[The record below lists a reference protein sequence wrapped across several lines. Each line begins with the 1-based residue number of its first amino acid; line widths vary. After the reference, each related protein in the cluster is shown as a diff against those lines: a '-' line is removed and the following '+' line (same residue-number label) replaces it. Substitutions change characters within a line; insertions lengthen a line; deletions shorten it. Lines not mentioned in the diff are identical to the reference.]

1 MLPGSNGRGVVAFVL
16 PRPNTAMH
24 LRPLLVLCCLAT
36 FCAAQGG
43 EAEAEAER
51 IRLKRIALEEGS
63 DLKESK
69 EGEKD
74 APDEALAKMTPEQRL
89 NHNIRHGASNYCT
102 FTATPK
108 PAKLLPG
115 QSGVIVVTAILKGNA
130 VLQAPT
136 PLEVISSPQQ
146 GLATLGAPSFRPP
159 ELGKLEAGYR
169 GRPVYEN
176 WLIFEVPVTM
186 AGDAVLGR
194 KQPVAMEMRFDLHD
208 GSSAQAV
215 GRFLDRVST
224 EIEVGLSADP
234 AVAALQR
241 SVAARAGAAPVTA
254 ENAGGSDAAVGK
266 TAPAERVVQGAAI
279 VPVKEA
285 APDAPVAPAT
295 SSNPLPLAEEDGAL
309 PIPLLVGGGAVV
321 LLLVLLL
328 IRRK

>member
-1 MLPGSNGRGVVAFVL
+1 
-16 PRPNTAMH
+16 MH
-24 LRPLLVLCCLAT
+24 LRPLLVLTCLAT

-43 EAEAEAER
+43 ETEAEAER
-51 IRLKRIALEEGS
+51 GRLKRIAIEEGS
-63 DLKESK
+63 D
-69 EGEKD
+69 EKD
-74 APDEALAKMTPEQRL
+74 AKGEKGTPDEAFEKMTPEQRL

-115 QSGVIVVTAILKGNA
+115 QTGVIVVTAILKGNA
-130 VLQAPT
+130 VLQAPA

-146 GLATLGAPSFRPP
+146 GLATLGAPTFRPA
-159 ELGKLEAGYR
+159 ELGKIEAGYR

-186 AGDAVLGR
+186 ASDAVLGR

-208 GSSAQAV
+208 GGSAQAV

-241 SVAARAGAAPVTA
+241 DAAARAGASPVAAPSSA
-254 ENAGGSDAAVGK
+254 GSDAAVGK
-266 TAPAERVVQGAAI
+266 TAPVERTVQAAAI
-279 VPVKEA
+279 VPAKDVPQE
-285 APDAPVAPAT
+285 APVATQSPSSPPA
-295 SSNPLPLAEEDGAL
+295 LAEEDSSL
-309 PIPLLVGGGAVV
+309 PVPLLVGGGAVLAV
-321 LLLVLLL
+321 LVLLL
-328 IRRK
+328 LRRK

>member
-1 MLPGSNGRGVVAFVL
+1 
-16 PRPNTAMH
+16 MH
-24 LRPLLVLCCLAT
+24 LRPLLVLTCLAT

-51 IRLKRIALEEGS
+51 VRLKRIALEEGS
-63 DLKESK
+63 DVKDLK
-69 EGEKD
+69 EGEKGT
-74 APDEALAKMTPEQRL
+74 PDEAFEKMTPEQRL

-115 QSGVIVVTAILKGNA
+115 QTGVIVVTAILKGNA

-136 PLEVISSPQQ
+136 PLEVISSAQQ
-146 GLATLGAPSFRPP
+146 GLATLGTPIFRPA

-186 AGDAVLGR
+186 ASDAVLGR

-241 SVAARAGAAPVTA
+241 NAAARAGAAPVVA
-254 ENAGGSDAAVGK
+254 ASGAGSDAAVDK
-266 TAPAERVVQGAAI
+266 PAPAERTVQAAGI
-279 VPVKEA
+279 VPAKEA
-285 APDAPVAPAT
+285 PPEAPVAAAIP
-295 SSNPLPLAEEDGAL
+295 SSQPVLPEEDSAL

-321 LLLVLLL
+321 VLLALLLM
-328 IRRK
+328 RRK